1 MYLTQK
7 YNYMKGWQDR
17 QQVEGDNNF
26 FDSVNP
32 KELPFAIPPNSNTQ
46 LKLEENMSCLLCPG
60 SKLTNTQGRTKLV
73 NSLGKQQVK
82 VTVGLQGP
90 ILSKKIFLHQ
100 IQDFYFI
107 WIFQKKNYFKNLKRE
122 QVIHKNINS

>member
-1 MYLTQK
+1 MGQKIALLYLPTQIRFPI
-7 YNYMKGWQDR
+7 G
-17 QQVEGDNNF
+17 VERVTCRG
-26 FDSVNP
+26 
-32 KELPFAIPPNSNTQ
+32 L
-46 LKLEENMSCLLCPG
+46 
-60 SKLTNTQGRTKLV
+60 KLTNTQGRTKLV

>member
-1 MYLTQK
+1 M
-7 YNYMKGWQDR
+7 
-17 QQVEGDNNF
+17 EGDNNF

-60 SKLTNTQGRTKLV
+60 SKLTNTQGQTKLA
-73 NSLGKQQVK
+73 NSLGKQQLK

-90 ILSKKIFLHQ
+90 ILSKNIFYTKFKTVTLSEFSQKI
-100 IQDFYFI
+100 IS
-107 WIFQKKNYFKNLKRE
+107 KT
-122 QVIHKNINS
+122 